1 MARRPQISRAIVLCP
16 VAPSDLRVFFL
27 LQGNVA
33 QQVGGPPRASRL
45 LVEILKTKRER
56 ERRIGKTVSDRTAAQ
71 KKWCMS
77 EDGMLFLAQPRR
89 PYACS
94 SPCYDLCHFSSSGRS
109 CLQRR
114 QSSSGSSGVHTRG
127 RLRGRMPP
135 GKLSRLSSLSAGM
148 REHGHQPHRRR
159 APEPL
164 PDSAE
169 PLRKFLRRP
178 LRGRTTRLGIRG
190 RACALK
196 QLFFEKS
203 GDQPRRLFVTPAAEV
218 HIA

>member
-45 LVEILKTKRER
+45 CSWKYSKQKESASVESER
-56 ERRIGKTVSDRTAAQ
+56 LSRTARQ
-71 KKWCMS
+71 LKKSGVCLKMACY
-77 EDGMLFLAQPRR
+77 FLH
-89 PYACS
+89 S
-94 SPCYDLCHFSSSGRS
+94 HGGLMCHFSSSGRS

-159 APEPL
+159 VPEPL